1 MRVLNVPSTFA
12 GNKVIKMIRVYFVS
26 FQMLHDFY
34 IIIESKFNNNQFK
47 FNNNQ
52 FKFNNNQ
59 FKFNNN
65 FKIHA
70 KFKRTQRESFLVRGL
85 STLKMLVS
93 L

>member
-52 FKFNNNQ
+52 FKFNNN
-59 FKFNNN
+59 